1 MQEENSQ
8 AKRKDEPQKVSL
20 RIVGMHCASCSL
32 TVEKALSKAKG
43 VSKAY
48 VNFATSTA
56 YVEYD
61 NKTTSERE
69 LVEVVRGTGY
79 DVGEK
84 PQKITLQIRGMT
96 CSGCAQ
102 TIEDALR
109 KTEGVR
115 EVSVDHA
122 TGKAIVIYDTLETDY
137 QKIKK
142 VVEDSGYEVLHAEDQ
157 STRSEQEGA
166 REPHESL
173 TARRRDAGPRLA
185 RDPVCGMMV
194 EEDKAIKRKIGDRT
208 YYFCSETCART
219 YEAPEEEL
227 RQMKRRVTLALLG
240 VVSVA
245 VLRVVALFGLAV
257 AIMAF
262 RIVGISA
269 WDLAFFILST
279 PIVWIAGWSIHK
291 GAYKALAHRSI
302 NMDVLISTGVLAGWG
317 YGAASTFFPAVGS
330 EGAGYLEIAIG
341 ILAFVLL
348 GKFIEETIRRK
359 SAAAIRKLLELQPT
373 IARVLK
379 DGEEVETP
387 IDEVQVDDI
396 LIVKPGEKI
405 PTDGIVVG
413 GYSSV
418 DEKIITGESIP
429 VEKNVG
435 CEVIGATINKTGLL
449 RIRVTKVGGDTA
461 LSQIVRLV
469 EEAQA
474 SSAPVQK
481 FADRVV
487 ARFVPMV
494 FTVAAISFIY
504 WLLTANFSSAFLAL
518 LAVLLIACP
527 CALGIATPAAILAG
541 VGKGAEY
548 GILLRGGEYVE
559 NARKLRTVVFDKTGT
574 LTKGE
579 PSVTDIVAYNGHTED
594 KVLEFAAVAEKGS
607 EHPLAEAVVKA
618 ADKVGLKISDAES
631 FEAIPGYG
639 VRAVYQGKEILLGNR
654 KLMKANDVSAEEV
667 EGDLTKLE
675 EQGKTA
681 MILAVDGRIAG
692 VVAAMDTPKEHANEA
707 IRKLKDMGLEVAI
720 LTGDNERTAKAIAGQ
735 LGIDTVIANVLP
747 WEKVEVVKR
756 LQSEGKVVAMVGD
769 GVNDAPALAQAD
781 VGIAIGSG
789 TDIAKETGGII
800 LIKDDLRDVALGIE
814 LSRATMRKIRQNL
827 FWAFIYNTVSI
838 PVAAAGLLNPMI
850 AAGAMAVSS
859 LFVVSNSA
867 TLKMLKLQV

>member
-1 MQEENSQ
+1 V
-8 AKRKDEPQKVSL
+8 P
-20 RIVGMHCASCSL
+20 
-32 TVEKALSKAKG
+32 
-43 VSKAY
+43 
-48 VNFATSTA
+48 
-56 YVEYD
+56 
-61 NKTTSERE
+61 
-69 LVEVVRGTGY
+69 
-79 DVGEK
+79 
-84 PQKITLQIRGMT
+84 
-96 CSGCAQ
+96 
-102 TIEDALR
+102 
-109 KTEGVR
+109 
-115 EVSVDHA
+115 
-122 TGKAIVIYDTLETDY
+122 
-137 QKIKK
+137 
-142 VVEDSGYEVLHAEDQ
+142 
-157 STRSEQEGA
+157 
-166 REPHESL
+166 
-173 TARRRDAGPRLA
+173 
-185 RDPVCGMMV
+185 RDPVCGMTV
-194 EEDKAIKRKIGDRT
+194 EKETAIRRKLGDRT

-227 RQMKRRVTLALLG
+227 RKMKRRVALALLG

-245 VLRVVALFGLAV
+245 ALRVMAMFGLAV

-262 RIVGISA
+262 KIVGISA

-279 PIVWIAGWSIHK
+279 PIVWIAGWGIHN
-291 GAYKALAHRSI
+291 GAYKALTHRAI

-330 EGAGYLEIAIG
+330 EGYGYLEIAIA

-373 IARVLK
+373 IARVLR
-379 DGEEVETP
+379 DGEEVGVP
-387 IDEVQVDDI
+387 IDEVQVDDV
-396 LIVKPGEKI
+396 LVVKPGEKI
-405 PTDGIVVG
+405 PTDGVVIW

-429 VEKNVG
+429 VEKSVG
-435 CEVIGATINKTGLL
+435 SEVIGATINKTGLL
-449 RIRVTKVGGDTA
+449 KVRATRVGGDTA
-461 LSQIVRLV
+461 LAQIVRLV

-487 ARFVPMV
+487 ARFVPAV
-494 FTVAAISFIY
+494 FTVAAISFAY
-504 WLLTANFSSAFLAL
+504 WLLTTNFASAFLVL

-548 GILLRGGEYVE
+548 GVLLRGGEYVE

-579 PSVTDIVAYNGHTED
+579 PTVTDTIAYGGYSENEA
-594 KVLEFAAVAEKGS
+594 LEFAAIAEKGS
-607 EHPLAEAVVKA
+607 EHPLAEAIMKAAVKA
-618 ADKVGLKISDAES
+618 GFNIPDAES
-631 FEAIPGYG
+631 FEAIPGRG
-639 VRAVYQGKEILLGNR
+639 VRAIYQGKEILLGNR
-654 KLMKANDVSAEEV
+654 KLMRDNRVRTEQV
-667 EGDLTKLE
+667 EKTLRKLE

-681 MILAVDGRIAG
+681 IILAVDGEVAG
-692 VVAAMDTPKEHANEA
+692 VVAAMDTPKEHAA
-707 IRKLKDMGLEVAI
+707 VAVKTLKDMGLEVAM
-720 LTGDNERTAKAIAGQ
+720 LTGDNERTAKAIAEQ

-747 WEKVEVVKR
+747 WEKVDIIKR

-814 LSRATMRKIRQNL
+814 LSRATMKKIKQNL
-827 FWAFIYNTVSI
+827 FWAFMYNTVSI
-838 PVAAAGLLNPMI
+838 PVAAVGLLNPII